1 MGNVGDKDLTRAP
14 ALEKVWRKMDLYV
27 LPVVAMFYLLSFLVS
42 HLLHYVEGKSFML
55 PQDRTN
61 FGNARVAGLQ
71 KDLKLTN
78 KQYSIALTVTYV
90 PYIFAELPS
99 NLLLKVCEC
108 LVLEFRTNEA
118 QAVGPDRLLPV
129 LLTLWGIVTTSQG
142 SSCLTRVVY

>member
-1 MGNVGDKDLTRAP
+1 MSADSTRSDREKVAADIGSVESMSPTDDP
-14 ALEKVWRKMDLYV
+14 ALEKVWRKMDLYI

-42 HLLHYVEGKSFML
+42 YLLPDINYKPFTL

-99 NLLLKVCEC
+99 NLLLKVCEDARC
-108 LVLEFRTNEA
+108 WGSELMKR
-118 QAVGPDRLLPV
+118 RLLVPTDCY
-129 LLTLWGIVTTSQG
+129 L
-142 SSCLTRVVY
+142 CC